1 MIQEDM
7 KRVLTIAGSDSGGG
21 AGIQADIKTISALG
35 CYASSAI
42 TAVTAQNTLGVAAV
56 EPLSPDMIEKQIRA
70 VLDDIGADAVKVGML
85 ATAEIVELVASL
97 LKEYDP
103 PFIVVDP
110 VLVATSGDVLTEGSA
125 TEAIVT
131 QLMPLAT
138 VVTPNIP
145 EAERL
150 TGLTVESTMDYRPV
164 WSNLREQGARALLLK
179 GGHLA
184 NNELTDTLFTTKE
197 QLPHVYTHERIDTK
211 NTHGTGCTLSSAIAC
226 YLALGHP
233 LSRAV
238 GHATDFIH
246 EAIAAGQDLHI
257 GEGHGPVDHFF
268 RYRENR

>member
-1 MIQEDM
+1 M

-35 CYASSAI
+35 CYASSVV
-42 TAVTAQNTLGVAAV
+42 TAVTAQNTLGVTAV
-56 EPLSPDMIEKQIRA
+56 EPLSTDIIEKQIRA
-70 VLDDIGADAVKVGML
+70 VLDDIGADAIKIGML
-85 ATAEIVELVASL
+85 ATAEIVELVAKL
-97 LKEYDP
+97 MKEYEP

-110 VLVATSGDVLTEGSA
+110 VLTATSGDVLTEGSA

-131 QLMPLAT
+131 QLMPFAT
-138 VVTPNIP
+138 VLTPNIP
-145 EAERL
+145 EAETL
-150 TGLTVESTMDYRPV
+150 TDLTIESTMDYRPV
-164 WSNLREQGARALLLK
+164 WNNLRGQGARALLIK
-179 GGHLA
+179 GGHLS

-197 QLPHVYTHERIDTK
+197 QLPHIYTHERIETK

-233 LSRAV
+233 LARAV

-246 EAIAAGQDLHI
+246 QAIEAGQDLHI

-268 RYRENR
+268 RYRDNR